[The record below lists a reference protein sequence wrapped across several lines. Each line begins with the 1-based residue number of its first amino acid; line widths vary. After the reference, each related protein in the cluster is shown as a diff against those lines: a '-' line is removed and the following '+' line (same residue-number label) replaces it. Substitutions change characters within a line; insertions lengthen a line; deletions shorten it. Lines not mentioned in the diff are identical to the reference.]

1 MISYRPLWKTLI
13 DKDIKKTQLMNM
25 VGFSAGTLSRLSK
38 NQYVEMKHIDGI
50 CQKLGCR
57 IEDVIEIQPN
67 PENVEWCY
75 RDVNNSNRYK

>member
-38 NQYVEMKHIDGI
+38 NLYVEMKHIDGI
-50 CQKLGCR
+50 CQ
-57 IEDVIEIQPN
+57 
-67 PENVEWCY
+67 
-75 RDVNNSNRYK
+75 

>member
-67 PENVEWCY
+67 PENACLLY
-75 RDVNNSNRYK
+75 TSDVADEL

>member
-25 VGFSAGTLSRLSK
+25 VGFSTGTLSRLSK

-57 IEDVIEIQPN
+57 IEDVIEILHYN
-67 PENVEWCY
+67 EEEG
-75 RDVNNSNRYK
+75 K

>member
-50 CQKLGCR
+50 CQKLGLQLR
-57 IEDVIEIQPN
+57 QYEQEKRQKQERGTGHV
-67 PENVEWCY
+67 
-75 RDVNNSNRYK
+75 

>member
-50 CQKLGCR
+50 CQKLDCR
-57 IEDVIEIQPN
+57 TEDVIEVLKD
-67 PENVEWCY
+67 E
-75 RDVNNSNRYK
+75 

>member
-57 IEDVIEIQPN
+57 IEDVIEIQPD
-67 PENVEWCY
+67 PEAEWCY
-75 RDVNNSNRYK
+75 RDVNNPNRYK

>member
-57 IEDVIEIQPN
+57 IEDVHAKM
-67 PENVEWCY
+67 VEKVQTDIITRC
-75 RDVNNSNRYK
+75 SILK